1 MRNLQKFLLAGLSAA
16 VLALA
21 ACAPMP
27 SGDMQCEGGVSDLS
41 DMAAVIPS
49 EC

>member
-1 MRNLQKFLLAGLSAA
+1 MQLMQKTMIAGLSAL

-27 SGDMQCEGGVSDLS
+27 SGDMQCEGGVADLS
-41 DMAAVIPS
+41 GAVAVVPS

>member
-1 MRNLQKFLLAGLSAA
+1 MRYLQKIMVAGLSAV

-27 SGDMQCEGGVSDLS
+27 SGDMQCEGGVSDIS
-41 DMAAVIPS
+41 DMAAVVPS